1 MKKPGAGGG
10 GGVQRMLSRG
20 GEWGREGAGRN
31 APADVGSLL
40 TEVFLEALSAQELVV
55 DSIH

>member
-1 MKKPGAGGG
+1 
-10 GGVQRMLSRG
+10 MLSRG